1 MWARGTCGERAGYD
15 SAEPSM
21 PPSVAAAPPQRPF
34 GGGSSFPSVA
44 AALLFWQNP
53 AKDILS
59 LSPLGVV
66 YLSSVLSEC
75 ESPVATGIS
84 SFSGSVF

>member
-53 AKDILS
+53 AKGHYFS
-59 LSPLGVV
+59 QPTWGGVPDLRV
-66 YLSSVLSEC
+66 T
-75 ESPVATGIS
+75 PR
-84 SFSGSVF
+84 F